1 MTDMS
6 SRLSAAVAEKSMI
19 RLVVKLRPANAD
31 GLVYPPTYDQG
42 THIFR
47 PAWINGEKRAGVVL
61 DSVQSQANR
70 IEVAI
75 LDASRR
81 NRITYPDIELRIK
94 ASTGE
99 EVYSVL
105 ELSHRVYDAAL
116 RMANLNGTLFV
127 NSEIGK
133 QVYAAR
139 TERASALFTHAPVT
153 LALGGW
159 DTGTVNGF
167 FIGGGRFTT
176 STLNGTF
183 AEQSDIGG
191 TFSSSYGTTGTLS
204 VSFDPL
210 FNRPSPLALLEG
222 TWSYTEPG
230 YSISIDVDDQGEING
245 SDSDGCVFFGVAS
258 VLDPEHNTYGIDIDV
273 TNCGPMNDTYSG
285 LAILN
290 DELTLNDTLRYF
302 VYSQHYILFNF
313 LTRQ

>member
-1 MTDMS
+1 MF
-6 SRLSAAVAEKSMI
+6 
-19 RLVVKLRPANAD
+19 
-31 GLVYPPTYDQG
+31 G
-42 THIFR
+42 
-47 PAWINGEKRAGVVL
+47 
-61 DSVQSQANR
+61 
-70 IEVAI
+70 
-75 LDASRR
+75 
-81 NRITYPDIELRIK
+81 
-94 ASTGE
+94 
-99 EVYSVL
+99 
-105 ELSHRVYDAAL
+105 
-116 RMANLNGTLFV
+116 
-127 NSEIGK
+127 SEISRERKNHMSVKAHWIK
-133 QVYAAR
+133 QVKWLTVIIVSLAFLGCGGGSSSGGSGSDTNPSRANGIWHG
-139 TERASALFTHAPVT
+139 TFVERGFTYNISALTFDGEIVAYSQSAGAIYMGTYTVS
-153 LALGGW
+153 GNQI
-159 DTGTVNGF
+159 TGTVNGF

-273 TNCGPMNDTYSG
+273 TNCGPVNDTYSG